1 MQKLMDRDLLAG
13 LVLFVIGSIALA
25 NAGSD
30 LMNWAFPLMAAYF
43 IMFAAALLVGRAL
56 FAAVTERALDVISVS
71 AEDRIVW
78 LDVFTFLLIALC
90 YLLVMYGLGFWLSSF
105 IMLTLVSLYL
115 TKDKTRHNVTL
126 AIVTPLAACV
136 VAYIVFLHVF
146 YVPLPEASWW
156 GAFG

>member
-1 MQKLMDRDLLAG
+1 MQKFMDRDLLAG
-13 LVLFVIGSIALA
+13 LTLFFVGAVALA

-30 LMNWAFPLMAAYF
+30 VMNWAFPLMAAYF
-43 IMFAAALLVGRAL
+43 IMFAAALLVVRAL
-56 FAAVTERALDVISVS
+56 FTAVTKRALDIIRLS

-105 IMLTLVSLYL
+105 LMLALVSLYL
-115 TKDKTRHNVTL
+115 TKDKTFHNVAL
-126 AIVTPLAACV
+126 AIVTPLAACI
-136 VAYIVFLHVF
+136 VAYIVFMHVF
-146 YVPLPEASWW
+146 YVPLPEATWW